1 MFDINEV
8 RVSGKVISINKGEA
22 KDKGPYVNV
31 YIETQGKKYADLI
44 HCSFY
49 GENALSAAKDLSEG
63 TKILVSGKLIGKK
76 VIDVVT
82 MKLVGNYYFIVA

>member
-8 RVSGKVISINKGEA
+8 KVSGRVISINKGEA

-49 GENALSAAKDLSEG
+49 GDNALNASKELSEG
-63 TKILVSGKLIGKK
+63 DKILVSGKLIGKK
-76 VIDVVT
+76 VIDQVT
-82 MKLVGNYYFIVA
+82 MKLVGAFYLRIK